1 VKARETR
8 RFDPSIGRRL
18 RQLREARGLSLS
30 ALASQA
36 MVGKATLSGLENG
49 TRNPRLETLYAIA
62 AALNVPM
69 SALTLDRGAPA
80 QEASPVR
87 GTAVVSTLLEVFE
100 EPNAVYELYALT
112 IVPGAEQ
119 LSPAHPPGVTEHLT
133 IHSGQLRTGPAD
145 EPLTGVAGDYLSW
158 RSDVPHL
165 YRALGGEEVRAT
177 LLIRTPRTSHE

>member
-1 VKARETR
+1 
-8 RFDPSIGRRL
+8 L
-18 RQLREARGLSLS
+18 RQLREARGVSLS

-36 MVGKATLSGLENG
+36 NVGKATLSGLENG

-80 QEASPVR
+80 HEASPVR
-87 GTAVVSTLLEVFE
+87 GDAVVSALLEVFE
-100 EPNAVYELYALT
+100 EPNAVFELFALT
-112 IVPGAEQ
+112 ILPGAEQ

-133 IHSGQLRTGPAD
+133 IHSGHLRAGPAD
-145 EPLTGVAGDYLSW
+145 APLTGGPGDYLSW

-165 YRALGGEEVRAT
+165 YEAVAGQEVRAT
-177 LLIRTPRTSHE
+177 LLIRTPRTPRTPPPPSRITPTSRP